1 MPKLDREWFLA
12 QQALVNALENLYL
25 QNEQEVTFT
34 YRKVTYQITVRLDGI
49 VVAPILA
56 VPLPKG

>member
-34 YRKVTYQITVRLDGI
+34 YRKVIYQITVQLDGFT
-49 VVAPILA
+49 VAPILA
-56 VPLPKG
+56 APPLKR